1 MTIELKIIVT
11 CLALWVVFFM
21 AAYPGTKFADWGER
35 VAGDYGSFL
44 QRLNFIFLVPTLIA
58 GLVIIWRL

>member
-1 MTIELKIIVT
+1 MIVECKIIVT
-11 CLALWVVFFM
+11 WLSLWFVLFM

-35 VAGDYGSFL
+35 MMGGYAAFL
-44 QRLNFIFLVPTLIA
+44 QLLCFILLVPVLIT